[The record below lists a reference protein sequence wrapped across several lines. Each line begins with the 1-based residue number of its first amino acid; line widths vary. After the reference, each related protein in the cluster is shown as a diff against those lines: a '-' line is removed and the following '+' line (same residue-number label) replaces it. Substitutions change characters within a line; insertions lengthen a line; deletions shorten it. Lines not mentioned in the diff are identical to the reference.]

1 MQFWSGVMQ
10 LWKVK
15 EILEAEL
22 LWEPINLQ
30 LEIEMA
36 EAADLMSDVLNRR
49 LGGDLLITGLVNS
62 QVIRTAEM
70 ADIKAIAFVRGK
82 TPDQETITL
91 AKSKSIPLL
100 TTKLLMYESCA
111 RLAMKGLTGSSGTI

>member
-1 MQFWSGVMQ
+1 MQ
-10 LWKVK
+10 LWEVK

-22 LWEPINLQ
+22 LWEPIDLQ

-62 QVIRTAEM
+62 QAIRTAEM

-91 AKSKSIPLL
+91 ARSKGIPLL
-100 TTKLLMYESCA
+100 TTKLLMYEACA
-111 RLAMKGLTGSSGTI
+111 RLAMKGLAGSSGTI